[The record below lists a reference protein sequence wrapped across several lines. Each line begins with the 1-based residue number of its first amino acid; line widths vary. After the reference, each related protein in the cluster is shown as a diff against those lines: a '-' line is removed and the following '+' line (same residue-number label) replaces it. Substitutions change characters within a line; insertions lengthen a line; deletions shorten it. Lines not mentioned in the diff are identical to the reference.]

1 MVAYPPSHLK
11 MISAS
16 KNTMSCELTLRQRNI
31 SQRLLYGQEGAL
43 KKALILYEWLSSSPT
58 GEIEE
63 SNSFFSCAIKKIG
76 EEFSL
81 LTECIFALPR
91 SEGWSEYVTK
101 KMDLLDERLTSGVDL
116 KGPGQSGL
124 RIRGFG
130 GGYISRLVQHGYF
143 TSQALGQLWVEELE
157 QFLFGGLAQKVVEE
171 ISGFGKQ
178 SSSIAPGE
186 NGNKSRVMEVQ
197 ASTSR
202 AILTVDRNHP
212 GTVEYHGKTVRL
224 TSKQFWL
231 LAVLAE
237 SPGKCVPYDVIYEKV
252 WGGEVVVEMQQI
264 SYHKAQLLRKF
275 STVAPIVEVKGLI
288 TAVSGEGLVLVL
300 NPSEVSLV

>member
-1 MVAYPPSHLK
+1 
-11 MISAS
+11 
-16 KNTMSCELTLRQRNI
+16 MSCELTLRQRNI

-43 KKALILYEWLSSSPT
+43 KKALILYQWLSSSPT

-101 KMDLLDERLTSGVDL
+101 KMDLLGERLTSGVDL

-130 GGYISRLVQHGYF
+130 GGYISTLVQHGYF

-157 QFLFGGLAQKVVEE
+157 QFLFGGRAQRVVEE
-171 ISGFGKQ
+171 ISGFAKQ

-186 NGNKSRVMEVQ
+186 NANKSRVMEVQ